1 MDKHRLSNRHMN
13 LLQNQRANILL
24 DAYNYWYEV
33 ASAETK
39 EMVEHAHRIR
49 YKVYCCENKFES
61 SEDHRNN
68 MEIDEYDVRSAHC
81 LLTDRSNNQIV
92 GTVRMIL
99 PDINAL
105 DSSFPVQQFCSRQL
119 ICERKIPLATT
130 AEVSRFAISR
140 VFRYRTL
147 EGIRAPSVPVD
158 KEVLEP
164 FITLGLIR
172 GLVQMSLD
180 HGITDWFAVMEPSLI
195 RLLSRFSIHFKP
207 LGALIEY
214 HGKRQPS
221 HIKVKDML
229 YDVYR
234 HKYEIWQVITNN
246 GEIFSQRS
254 QLQSC

>member
-1 MDKHRLSNRHMN
+1 MN

-140 VFRYRTL
+140 VFRYRAP
-147 EGIRAPSVPVD
+147 ERARDSSFPVD

-180 HGITDWFAVMEPSLI
+180 HGITDWFAVMEPSLL
-195 RLLSRFSIHFKP
+195 RLLSRFGICFTP
-207 LGALIEY
+207 IGPLIEH
-214 HGKRQPS
+214 HGFRQPCHANVS
-221 HIKVKDML
+221 TLLERVRQEHFDLWEFVT
-229 YDVYR
+229 
-234 HKYEIWQVITNN
+234 E
-246 GEIFSQRS
+246 SSRS
-254 QLQSC
+254 SCCRKLGDTAA